1 MSALNQI
8 LQNLYVYNGNKDAVY
23 LKSQEGEWLVCQN
36 NTNDFQSID
45 DIDGKIKNNLNN
57 NAVKAIIYIYKDKE
71 AYYLTNTVGEWFICT
86 NENGSFVKIQ
96 DPDGTRTK
104 NLIQDAIIYDFK
116 DEVLKSK
123 KPPLIDKKPPIVED
137 KKPEIPKTPE
147 KTVTFDKNQS
157 SSSSSSKV
165 SSSSHE
171 ITVSSNGTKKVFL
184 FIAILILL
192 GLLFYFLFPMLKAK
206 ERIVTKEVIKTITKT
221 DTITVTK
228 TDTVYFKEIDKLE
241 ENFNAVQFS
250 VGKADLP
257 EEAKFALYDLA
268 KILEKYSSVNLKV
281 EGHTSD
287 EGNVNFN
294 QKLSEN
300 RAKSVI
306 DFLISRGISDTR
318 LTFEGKG
325 SSTPIDLK
333 NKEKNRRTEFVI
345 IK

>member
-1 MSALNQI
+1 MNTLNQI

-23 LKSQEGEWLVCQN
+23 LKSQAGDWLVCQN
-36 NTNDFQSID
+36 NSNEFLSID
-45 DIDGKIKNNLNN
+45 DIDCKIKNNLNN

-71 AYYLTNTVGEWFICT
+71 AYYLTNTVGEWFICS

-104 NLIQDAIIYDFK
+104 NLIQDATIYDFK

-147 KTVTFDKNQS
+147 KKVTFETNQS
-157 SSSSSSKV
+157 SSSSNV
-165 SSSSHE
+165 SSPRHE
-171 ITVSSNGTKKVFL
+171 ISVSSNGTKKAFL
-184 FIAILILL
+184 AIAILLLL